1 MIRLLCREAEDR
13 RSARVQ
19 REMEQ
24 AESSIVSHWMDVIDR
39 LQHRIVDVYAI
50 SEIIDT
56 LVKQK

>member
-39 LQHRIVDVYAI
+39 LQHRIVDENAI
-50 SEIIDT
+50 
-56 LVKQK
+56 